1 MAALAPMGE
10 ASTKPQTSSIAFPD
24 ILTLEDLK
32 RMTAAVTAVE
42 RLAEEDIDVEKEAVA
57 RVVLHSCC
65 RGLVDPKKLT
75 DVAVMVA

>member
-1 MAALAPMGE
+1 
-10 ASTKPQTSSIAFPD
+10 
-24 ILTLEDLK
+24 
-32 RMTAAVTAVE
+32 MTAAVTAVE